1 MTGPERRGRDV
12 FYRAKSVLL
21 VLEQALSRLPRKART
36 ALLRTVRQGDTVPYR
51 ALRYVLLRTLIG
63 CGELVDVRGG
73 VHLLAVDRLRIGD
86 RVSIHPLCY
95 IDATG
100 GISIGNDTSIAHNVT
115 IMSTEHR
122 FDRDDVPIRD
132 QGVTEEPVVISDNV
146 WIGAGSRILAGVTVG
161 AGSVVAAGAVVV
173 KDVPPGVIV
182 GGVPARVIRER
193 GTGE

>member
-1 MTGPERRGRDV
+1 M
-12 FYRAKSVLL
+12 
-21 VLEQALSRLPRKART
+21 LEQALSRLPRKART
-36 ALLRTVRQGDTVPYR
+36 ALLRTVRPGDTVPYR

-161 AGSVVAAGAVVV
+161 TGSVVAAGAVVV

>member
-1 MTGPERRGRDV
+1 M
-12 FYRAKSVLL
+12 
-21 VLEQALSRLPRKART
+21 
-36 ALLRTVRQGDTVPYR
+36 
-51 ALRYVLLRTLIG
+51 IG

-161 AGSVVAAGAVVV
+161 TGSVVAAGAVVV